1 MDDWTRVLLYGYFD
15 GFGWSTDGDGNILL
29 VLDNGDKVEIPSHFV
44 KNASDFVEKNQIKLK
59 DVIARIKQLD
69 IGTRKVWLDEFLNE
83 LDSDYGTLKYKAG
96 YEQGKLEGEWV
107 GQQLKD
113 ADKIRQELNK
123 PVIPQFVA
131 DWIKYCKNTG
141 VTLVRALM
149 VEEIDLYNYAN
160 QKDSEKL
167 KAFLRVKENQETFAR
182 AWLDGYEVEKEKQY
196 EVLLCNGQS
205 LKTVYRQGGDR
216 LDFEKVY
223 GDLERF
229 TRKQLEDAGLG
240 WAFDCQGIEI
250 REVAE

>member
-1 MDDWTRVLLYGYFD
+1 MDERLRFLLYGTYD
-15 GFGWSTDGDGNILL
+15 GFSRSTLGDDNILL
-29 VLDNGDKVEIPSHFV
+29 VLDNGDKVEIPNHFV
-44 KNASDFVEKNQIKLK
+44 KNESDFVEKNQIKLK

-69 IGTRKVWLDEFLNE
+69 IGARKVWLDEFLNE
-83 LDSDYGTLKYKAG
+83 LGSDYGTLKYKDG
-96 YEQGKLEGEWV
+96 YEQGKLEGAMEREKV
-107 GQQLKD
+107 IVPQL
-113 ADKIRQELNK
+113 
-123 PVIPQFVA
+123 VA
-131 DWIKYCKNTG
+131 DWISFVKANGLKFKNTYG
-141 VTLVRALM
+141 FY
-149 VEEIDLYNYAN
+149 EEIAPSDDVYCVMYYI
-160 QKDSEKL
+160 
-167 KAFLRVKENQETFAR
+167 FKESIADKEIRKWVCDNIDTFAR

>member
-1 MDDWTRVLLYGYFD
+1 MNKQEL
-15 GFGWSTDGDGNILL
+15 I
-29 VLDNGDKVEIPSHFV
+29 KHFEDMPYV
-44 KNASDFVEKNQIKLK
+44 SISQMGKKSFIDLIE
-59 DVIARIKQLD
+59 QLD
-69 IGTRKVWLDEFLNE
+69 EPQKV
-83 LDSDYGTLKYKAG
+83 T
-96 YEQGKLEGEWV
+96 V
-107 GQQLKD
+107 
-113 ADKIRQELNK
+113 
-123 PVIPQFVA
+123 PQFVA
-131 DWIKYCKNTG
+131 DWIEVCKEHLTSS
-141 VTLVRALM
+141 
-149 VEEIDLYNYAN
+149 LYLAMTP
-160 QKDSEKL
+160 SFL
-167 KAFLRVKENQETFAR
+167 KANNQGIELTIWIKKNEETFAR

>member
-1 MDDWTRVLLYGYFD
+1 MDERLRFLLYGTYD
-15 GFGWSTDGDGNILL
+15 GFSRSSLGDDNIHLI
-29 VLDNGDKVEIPSHFV
+29 LDNGDKVEIPNHFV
-44 KNASDFVEKNQIKLK
+44 KNASDFVEKNKIKLK
-59 DVIARIKQLD
+59 DIIARMEGLN
-69 IGTRKVWLDEFLNE
+69 GLTRLEWLDDILYKFG
-83 LDSDYGTLKYKAG
+83 SSYGASKYKAG

-123 PVIPQFVA
+123 PVVKQFVA
-131 DWIKYCKNTG
+131 DWYEENKDNLEFNIFDYVYRFDQNAGFDFKDWFDDFNTKPIQ
-141 VTLVRALM
+141 TLVNM
-149 VEEIDLYNYAN
+149 H
-160 QKDSEKL
+160 Q
-167 KAFLRVKENQETFAR
+167 F
-182 AWLDGYEVEKEKQY
+182 GYEVEKDKRY

-240 WAFDCQGIEI
+240 WAFDCPGIEI
-250 REVAE
+250 REVEG